1 MDRLLAA
8 NPKDPIGLLTRGELL
23 LDEGKLKQA
32 VADFKESERN
42 NLPPEKR
49 PLLREKLYLAYTDT
63 HPQRFRAARNRS

>member
-49 PLLREKLYLAYTDT
+49 PLLREKLYLAYTDII
-63 HPQRFRAARNRS
+63 RNDFASRASRS